1 MISDDWKDHFSWRG
15 GGSLSEADSRHLAHL
30 VEQAHESGYRL
41 RFWNIPTPWGRSIEK
56 VWSQLLDAGVDL
68 LSIDDV
74 DAYRDFTI
82 QARAA
87 RRD

>member
-1 MISDDWKDHFSWRG
+1 
-15 GGSLSEADSRHLAHL
+15 
-30 VEQAHESGYRL
+30 
-41 RFWNIPTPWGRSIEK
+41 